1 VHQKDLRLLLRNCR
15 LIGTLSSTLAGFCF
29 MGTAGHLGQSLSKT
43 TAVRAD
49 DGFFLFVLLA
59 SAALGCALTSYT
71 VATGVTMFAPG
82 LALRGRRSDSL
93 LLATQHGNRYLS
105 HATRLC
111 AGAVALLVSALLAL
125 VPLHSG
131 AHGDDSGTGGG
142 AGGLGGL
149 GAVGGLGTAL
159 LVVALSGAG
168 LRSVRADGVRL
179 ARTTAPLGSGGGSA
193 GADGAAAA
201 TGSHRTGGAAGA
213 VVVAVPR
220 SGGGQG
226 QAGSAAAAATI

>member
-1 VHQKDLRLLLRNCR
+1 MHQKDLRLLLRNCR

-29 MGTAGHLGQSLSKT
+29 MGIAGHLGQSLSKT
-43 TAVRAD
+43 GAVRAD

-59 SAALGCALTSYT
+59 SAALGCALASYT

-82 LALRGRRSDSL
+82 LALRGLQSDSL
-93 LLATQHGNRYLS
+93 LVATQHGNRYLS

-111 AGAVALLVSALLAL
+111 AGAVALFVAALLAL
-125 VPLHSG
+125 VPLHS
-131 AHGDDSGTGGG
+131 AHDDSGTGGG

-149 GAVGGLGTAL
+149 GAVGGVGTAL

-168 LRSVRADGVRL
+168 LRCVRADGVRL
-179 ARTTAPLGSGGGSA
+179 ARTTAPLGGGGGSA
-193 GADGAAAA
+193 GADGAAAT
-201 TGSHRTGGAAGA
+201 TGSHSTGGAAGA
-213 VVVAVPR
+213 VTVPR
-220 SGGGQG
+220 SGSGHG